1 MTGKLYGKRPTG
13 NKVQLYL
20 WLLCL
25 IIGFFMGTIAFLI
38 DITATELVTL
48 RWYSTEKIARQNAG
62 LGWLV
67 LVLFSVLFVG
77 IASLL
82 SVYIAPAAI
91 GSGVAEAMGI
101 LNGVAYPDYICLKTL
116 AVKSIGVSFAVAGGL
131 CGGKEGPLVHIGSIV
146 GYASAYLPL
155 PFTKYF
161 RNDFEKRKL
170 MAVGTAA
177 GVSAAF
183 GAPIGGSLFAYE
195 LSKPNTFWS
204 FSLTWKV
211 FFASTISTFFLSVFK

>member
-1 MTGKLYGKRPTG
+1 MLALYS
-13 NKVQLYL
+13 
-20 WLLCL
+20 LC
-25 IIGFFMGTIAFLI
+25 F
-38 DITATELVTL
+38 
-48 RWYSTEKIARQNAG
+48 
-62 LGWLV
+62 V
-67 LVLFSVLFVG
+67 L
-77 IASLL
+77 IASML
-82 SVYIAPAAI
+82 SVYVAPAAI

-101 LNGVAYPDYICLKTL
+101 LNGVAFPDYISLKCLV
-116 AVKSIGVSFAVAGGL
+116 VKMLGVSFGVAGGL

-146 GYASAYLPL
+146 GYASAYLPFG
-155 PFTKYF
+155 FTKYF

-211 FFASTISTFFLSVFK
+211 FFSSTISTFVLSVFK

>member
-1 MTGKLYGKRPTG
+1 VHP
-13 NKVQLYL
+13 
-20 WLLCL
+20 
-25 IIGFFMGTIAFLI
+25 
-38 DITATELVTL
+38 
-48 RWYSTEKIARQNAG
+48 G

-67 LVLFSVLFVG
+67 LVLYSIAFVA

-82 SVYIAPAAI
+82 SVYLAPAAI
-91 GSGVAEAMGI
+91 GSGVAEAMG
-101 LNGVAYPDYICLKTL
+101 LMNGIAYQDYICLKTL
-116 AVKSIGVSFAVAGGL
+116 VVKCIGIAFAVAGGL

-146 GYASAYLPL
+146 GYATAYLPI
-155 PFTKYF
+155 PITKYF

-170 MAVGTAA
+170 MAAGTAA

-211 FFASTISTFFLSVFK
+211 FFASTISTFVLSVFKQMYDGKYPIYVSSAEIVKLGTS